1 MATITDF
8 DSLQTTVVEYLAREG
23 DATLVARIP
32 TFIQLFEAKMN
43 RDLLVPQM
51 EKRSTALVNLAADEP
66 EFISLPSDFQTMR
79 TVRLNGVAGK
89 PRLQFMT
96 PPQLEDYR
104 YRIGNVPGKPVYF
117 SIFGDEMEL
126 APTPN
131 EAYSLEMI
139 YRANIAPLSDS
150 NTTNWLLL
158 KAPDIYLYGA
168 LLESSPYT
176 KEDGRIATWA
186 AGYSMALDGLNTLGA
201 RQSNDS
207 GPTTVS
213 LPGVTP

>member
-8 DSLQTTVVEYLAREG
+8 SSLKDAAIEYLAREG
-23 DATLVARIP
+23 DTTLIARIP

-43 RDLLVPQM
+43 RMLFVPQM
-51 EKRSTALVNLAADEP
+51 ERRSTALINLAADEP
-66 EFISLPSDFQTMR
+66 EFVSLPLDFQSIR
-79 TVRLNGVAGK
+79 TVRLNGVPGK

-96 PPQLEDYR
+96 PAQLEDYR
-104 YRIGNVPGKPVYF
+104 YRTGNIAGQPVYF
-117 SIFGDEMEL
+117 SIFGDEIEL

-131 EAYSLEMI
+131 EAYTLEMI
-139 YRANIAPLSDS
+139 YRANIGPLSDA
-150 NTTNWLLL
+150 NTSNWLLL
-158 KAPDIYLYGA
+158 KAPDLYLYGT
-168 LLESSPYT
+168 LMESAPYI
-176 KEDGRIATWA
+176 KEDERITTWG
-186 AGYSMALDGLNTLGA
+186 AGYSMALDDLNKLGA